1 MRDEDRNEKKRREGK
16 GRNIR
21 NEDMMEQMSGKRR
34 ERKRK

>member
-1 MRDEDRNEKKRREGK
+1 MRKRGGKGK